1 MIARLARFAVGV
13 MKSIDP
19 VMVSH
24 RSAKPQLSCSPLL
37 PSVALRTGT
46 QSKGFVAGGL
56 VFGVIAAGVPDDG
69 QVIVDAGPGVAS
81 NVSLSKLGS
90 VARSPKALTITK

>member
-1 MIARLARFAVGV
+1 
-13 MKSIDP
+13 MKSRNA
-19 VMVSH
+19 VMLSH

-69 QVIVDAGPGVAS
+69 QVIVDAGSGVAS
-81 NVSLSKLGS
+81 NVSPSKLGS